1 MPPSGTLREQSS
13 STVAISRIFD
23 VLCIV
28 GCLAIAAF
36 RHDQSWTTPYVVAA
50 VVAVGAYL
58 LVSEFNGL
66 YRQPNRNSWARE
78 IRQILANW
86 VAVLAGLMALAF
98 VTKTSADF
106 SRVIIATWTVSTPLL
121 LGGWRLS
128 LRRLMRSLRLRG
140 IQTQTVAIAGATP
153 MALRLVE
160 AIRHDPTLGVVVRG
174 VYDDRSASRRDSEVE
189 SFAPFIG
196 NLDVLVTDA
205 KNGKIDTVYIAL
217 PMRAEVRTAE
227 LIRRLADTTAT
238 VCFVPDFFVFDLLH
252 AHWSFLGGVPILSVF
267 DTPFKGI
274 EGWLKRTED
283 IILGLFALIAS
294 APAMITIAIA
304 VRAASPG
311 PILFRQRRYG
321 LSGKEIYILKFRTM
335 TVCEDGT
342 QVQQAQ
348 LNDSRITPLGAFL
361 RRTSLDE
368 LPQLFNVVGGSMSL
382 VGPRPHAVAHNEIYR
397 RRIQGYMLRHKVKP
411 GITGWAQVNGWRG
424 ETDTIEKMEK
434 RVEHDLQYIQQ
445 WSIWM
450 DFAILFLT
458 VFGRKTRENA
468 R

>member
-1 MPPSGTLREQSS
+1 MPPAGTLREHASS
-13 STVAISRIFD
+13 
-23 VLCIV
+23 
-28 GCLAIAAF
+28 
-36 RHDQSWTTPYVVAA
+36 A
-50 VVAVGAYL
+50 VVVSRLVDASCIGACLVASAWVYAKPWIVPDVIALVGAVGAFL
-58 LVSEFNGL
+58 LAAEFNGL
-66 YRQPNRNSWARE
+66 YRQPSGTAWIKEFRL
-78 IRQILANW
+78 ILVIW
-86 VAVLAGLMALAF
+86 LMTLSGLIALAF

-106 SRVIIATWTVSTPLL
+106 SRVVVTLWAGATPLM
-121 LGGWRLS
+121 LGGWRLA
-128 LRRLMRSLRLRG
+128 LRRLLRSLRTKG

-153 MALRLVE
+153 VALRLVE
-160 AIRHDPTLGVVVRG
+160 AIRHDPTLGLVVRG
-174 VYDDRSASRRDSEVE
+174 VYDDRGAPRRNQDIEE
-189 SFAPFIG
+189 IAPFIG
-196 NLDVLVTDA
+196 NLDLLVQDA
-205 KNGKIDTVYIAL
+205 KESKIDAVYIAL
-217 PMRAEVRTAE
+217 PMRAEVRAAE

-252 AHWSFLGGVPILSVF
+252 AHWSSLGGVPILSVF

-274 EGWLKRTED
+274 EGWLKRLED
-283 IILGLFALIAS
+283 IALGMCAILAA
-294 APAMITIAIA
+294 APVMIVVAIA
-304 VRAASPG
+304 VSMSSPG

-321 LSGKEIYILKFRTM
+321 LSGKEIYIFKFRTM
-335 TVCEDGT
+335 TVCEDGAH
-342 QVQQAQ
+342 VQQAQ
-348 LNDSRITPLGAFL
+348 QNDSRITPLGAFL

>member
-1 MPPSGTLREQSS
+1 MA
-13 STVAISRIFD
+13 AISRMVDIS
-23 VLCIV
+23 CIV
-28 GCLAIAAF
+28 GSIAAVHRAYEETHWIP
-36 RHDQSWTTPYVVAA
+36 RHWVALIM
-50 VVAVGAYL
+50 AVGAFL
-58 LVSEFNGL
+58 LVAEFNGL
-66 YRQPNRNSWARE
+66 YRQPSRNSWFRE
-78 IRQILANW
+78 LRQILANW
-86 VAVLAGLMALAF
+86 LAVLAGLIGVAF
-98 VTKTSADF
+98 ITKTSAEF
-106 SRVIIATWTVSTPLL
+106 SRVVITVWAVLTPLL
-121 LGGWRLS
+121 LGGWRLA
-128 LRRLMRSLRLRG
+128 LRSLMRSLRLKG
-140 IQTQTVAIAGATP
+140 IQTQTVAIAGATVT
-153 MALRLVE
+153 AFRVLD
-160 AIRHDPTLGVVVRG
+160 AIRHDPTQGLVVRG
-174 VYDDRSASRRDSEVE
+174 VYDDRSAPRRDVEVE
-189 SFAPFIG
+189 KFAPFIG
-196 NLDVLVTDA
+196 NLDLLVDDA
-205 KNGKIDTVYIAL
+205 KNGKIDTVYITL
-217 PMRAEVRTAE
+217 PMRAEVRSAE

-274 EGWLKRTED
+274 EGWLKRAED
-283 IILGLFALIAS
+283 ITLGIFAVILL
-294 APAMITIAIA
+294 APVMVAIA
-304 VRAASPG
+304 LAVHWTSPG
-311 PILFRQRRYG
+311 PIFFRQRRYG

-335 TVCEDGT
+335 TVCEDGA

-348 LNDSRITPLGAFL
+348 QNDSRITRLGAFL

-368 LPQLFNVVGGSMSL
+368 LPQFFNVVGGSMSL